1 VEVRGKAA
9 GDDVSEMT
17 AGIDNA
23 RIGPEIGNGGTS
35 FGASGRDWM
44 RAMAVFLLAAVLLSG
59 CGEMNLAVGEDPTV
73 LPGVYRPKDYKK
85 NAKWVDLNTRL
96 LRYGRAALPGAPE
109 GYWKLYFRKSKKES
123 PATSGAGEVFL
134 PDFWIENISF
144 DFMDFVLAH
153 EVAHDV
159 LDHLIWGAE
168 SREQAE
174 FEADERAIEIM
185 AKADGVDLTKNSM
198 RIVLKLYGRI
208 FPPERV
214 ERMKEVLKNLK

>member
-1 VEVRGKAA
+1 MKGR
-9 GDDVSEMT
+9 
-17 AGIDNA
+17 
-23 RIGPEIGNGGTS
+23 
-35 FGASGRDWM
+35 ASM
-44 RAMAVFLLAAVLLSG
+44 RSVTRLILAAILLSG

-73 LPGVYRPKDYKK
+73 VPGVYRPNDYKK

-96 LRYGRAALPGAPE
+96 FRYGRAALPGAPE
-109 GYWKLYFRKSKKES
+109 GYWKLYFRNSKKEM

-134 PDFWIENISF
+134 PDFWIENASI
-144 DFMDFVLAH
+144 DLMDFVLAH

-198 RIVLKLYGRI
+198 SIVLKLYGHI

-214 ERMKEVLKNLK
+214 ERMKEILKKLK

>member
-1 VEVRGKAA
+1 MRLPPTRTESGSDAISTNVPSTSRKSAQSGL
-9 GDDVSEMT
+9 
-17 AGIDNA
+17 
-23 RIGPEIGNGGTS
+23 GTGR
-35 FGASGRDWM
+35 FG
-44 RAMAVFLLAAVLLSG
+44 
-59 CGEMNLAVGEDPTV
+59 
-73 LPGVYRPKDYKK
+73 
-85 NAKWVDLNTRL
+85 
-96 LRYGRAALPGAPE
+96 AALPGAPE